1 MNIKEFCK
9 ENLSKSQVRVLR
21 RVYGD
26 LRFLYRRIVSPEY
39 MLKRMFRK
47 RVGYQLDLNNPK
59 TFNEK
64 LQWLKLH
71 DHNPLYTTM
80 VDKYAVKEYVA
91 DKIGAQ
97 YIIPTLG
104 VWDHFDEIEFDK
116 LPDQFVLKCT
126 HDSGSV
132 VVVAD
137 KGKIDKDVAKEKLEN
152 GLRHN
157 YYYAGYEWPYKN
169 VPPRIIAEKFMADEK
184 QSELGLDDMTDYK
197 FMCFNGIVRCVF
209 TCTDRRS
216 DDGLKVTFFDNDWK
230 QLPFER
236 HYPAAAAG
244 SIKRPNQF
252 GLMKQLAEKLSENI
266 PFVRVDFYEI
276 NNQVYFGELTFYPG
290 AGMEEFSPEKYDYI
304 LGEWIKLPNVPRG
317 GDIFIGDGFYLW
329 LHTGEPVVSKQN
341 CANSQ
346 LANYG
351 LIDYKFH
358 CFNGYVDS
366 VMLCLDRGTSDTKFY
381 FFDREW
387 RLKRYNVRGQKA
399 PENFTIPK
407 PPNMEEMF
415 SIAETLAEDFPFVR
429 VDLYSIAGQTY
440 FGELTFYPQ
449 SGFDSN
455 LLRTTDEYWGDLID
469 LDGKI

>member
-1 MNIKEFCK
+1 MNIKDLLK
-9 ENLSKSQVRVLR
+9 ENLPENQVKMLNRLYSDARFAYHRIANPEVVL
-21 RVYGD
+21 
-26 LRFLYRRIVSPEY
+26 
-39 MLKRMFRK
+39 KKMFK
-47 RVGYQLDLNNPK
+47 EKMGYALDFENPK

-91 DKIGAQ
+91 EKIGAQ

-126 HDSGSV
+126 HDSGSIV
-132 VVVAD
+132 VVTD

-169 VPPRIIAEKFMADEK
+169 VPPRIIAEKFMVDE
-184 QSELGLDDMTDYK
+184 SGVELKDYK
-197 FMCFNGIVRCVF
+197 VFNFDGIPKAIQVDYDRF
-209 TCTDRRS
+209 TNHKRNIYDAEWKYIDMSIEYPTDANHQIAKPKN
-216 DDGLKVTFFDNDWK
+216 LEKM
-230 QLPFER
+230 LEL
-236 HYPAAAAG
+236 AG
-244 SIKRPNQF
+244 
-252 GLMKQLAEKLSENI
+252 KLSEGI
-266 PFVRVDFYEI
+266 PHARTDFYVINDEI
-276 NNQVYFGELTFYPG
+276 YFGEITFYHG
-290 AGMEEFSPEKYDYI
+290 AGLEHFMPEKYDAVF
-304 LGEWIKLPNVPRG
+304 GEWIKLPDVSR

-346 LANYG
+346 LANHG

>member
-1 MNIKEFCK
+1 MNIKAFCK
-9 ENLSKSQVRVLR
+9 ENLPENQVRILKK
-21 RVYGD
+21 VYGD
-26 LRFLYRRIVSPEY
+26 AWFAYRKMVNPEFV
-39 MLKRMFRK
+39 LKKMFKERM
-47 RVGYQLDLNNPK
+47 GYSLDLENPK

-80 VDKYAVKEYVA
+80 VDKYAVKKYVS
-91 DKIGAQ
+91 DKIGEQ
-97 YIIPTLG
+97 YIIPTFG
-104 VWDHFDEIEFDK
+104 VWEHFDEIDFDK
-116 LPDQFVLKCT
+116 LPNQFVLKCT

-132 VVVAD
+132 VVVSD
-137 KGKIDKDVAKEKLEN
+137 KSKLDKAAAKYKLEN
-152 GLRHN
+152 GLRYN
-157 YYYAGYEWPYKN
+157 YYYTCYEWPYKN
-169 VPPRIIAEKFMADEK
+169 VPPRIIAEKFMVDEK
-184 QSELGLDDMTDYK
+184 QSESGMDNMTDYK

-317 GDIFIGDGFYLW
+317 G
-329 LHTGEPVVSKQN
+329 
-341 CANSQ
+341 
-346 LANYG
+346 
-351 LIDYKFH
+351 
-358 CFNGYVDS
+358 
-366 VMLCLDRGTSDTKFY
+366 TS
-381 FFDREW
+381 
-387 RLKRYNVRGQKA
+387 
-399 PENFTIPK
+399 
-407 PPNMEEMF
+407 
-415 SIAETLAEDFPFVR
+415 S
-429 VDLYSIAGQTY
+429 
-440 FGELTFYPQ
+440 
-449 SGFDSN
+449 
-455 LLRTTDEYWGDLID
+455 
-469 LDGKI
+469 

>member
-1 MNIKEFCK
+1 MNIKDFCK
-9 ENLSKSQVRVLR
+9 GNLSENKVRFLKR
-21 RVYGD
+21 IYGD
-26 LRFLYRRIVSPEY
+26 MWFAYRRIVNPEFV
-39 MLKRMFRK
+39 LKKMFKERM
-47 RVGYQLDLNNPK
+47 GYSLNLDNPK

-91 DKIGAQ
+91 EKIGAQ

-126 HDSGSV
+126 HDSGGV
-132 VVVAD
+132 VVVTD

-184 QSELGLDDMTDYK
+184 QSESGLDDMIDYK

-317 GDIFIGDGFYLW
+317 G
-329 LHTGEPVVSKQN
+329 
-341 CANSQ
+341 
-346 LANYG
+346 
-351 LIDYKFH
+351 
-358 CFNGYVDS
+358 
-366 VMLCLDRGTSDTKFY
+366 TS
-381 FFDREW
+381 
-387 RLKRYNVRGQKA
+387 
-399 PENFTIPK
+399 
-407 PPNMEEMF
+407 
-415 SIAETLAEDFPFVR
+415 S
-429 VDLYSIAGQTY
+429 
-440 FGELTFYPQ
+440 
-449 SGFDSN
+449 
-455 LLRTTDEYWGDLID
+455 
-469 LDGKI
+469 